1 MHNEGFPE
9 PMTYTPIPD
18 SVLGKSLVEF
28 TDGDLLRCFLRIL
41 WHLYRSKDKIK
52 SVDVT
57 TLNSDSVIRAILAN
71 RATPDLSRLST
82 ALKEMHGFGLL
93 MFARVGEDTKN
104 PKILLHTQHN
114 AKRIEASSWQ
124 STDLIEPTQALAN
137 TSSESNVFELYEQNI
152 GLITPLVADELKDM
166 ENQYPIA
173 WVEEAIGL
181 SVIYNRKSIR
191 YISRIL
197 ERWRNEGRDG
207 GSRGNSQTVRAKD
220 YIERYGLS
228 GN

>member
-1 MHNEGFPE
+1 MEKTLEAAEKILKNADPQLKEFVNYFLEVSEYDLLKDILYVLINVPGSYIKLKYDSSEFGF
-9 PMTYTPIPD
+9 
-18 SVLGKSLVEF
+18 LKSLNPQNLISSNCRLPHHLQILISYF
-28 TDGDLLRCFLRIL
+28 GRIAFIF
-41 WHLYRSKDKIK
+41 S
-52 SVDVT
+52 S
-57 TLNSDSVIRAILAN
+57 
-71 RATPDLSRLST
+71 
-82 ALKEMHGFGLL
+82 
-93 MFARVGEDTKN
+93 
-104 PKILLHTQHN
+104 
-114 AKRIEASSWQ
+114 AKRIEESTWQ
-124 STDLIEPTQALAN
+124 STDLVEPTQPLTD
-137 TSSESNVFELYEQNI
+137 TSSHSNVFELYEQNV

-166 ENQYPIA
+166 ESQYPIA
-173 WVEEAIGL
+173 WVEEAIQL